1 MNLEEDFVS
10 QATAARMLGI
20 TRAAVADL
28 IKRGRLRTK
37 KIAGRPHLYKSDVI
51 NFQPQK
57 PGPKPGTGAQRQAR
71 K

>member
-1 MNLEEDFVS
+1 MNLEDFVS

-37 KIAGRPHLYKSDVI
+37 KIDGRPHVYKRDVI
-51 NFQPQK
+51 NFERQR
-57 PGPKPGTGAQRQAR
+57 PGPKPGTEAQQQAR

>member
-1 MNLEEDFVS
+1 MNLEDFVS

-20 TRAAVADL
+20 SRAAVADL

-37 KIAGRPHLYKSDVI
+37 NIDGRPHVYKRDVI

-57 PGPKPGTGAQRQAR
+57 PGPKPGTEARRQAR
-71 K
+71 N

>member
-1 MNLEEDFVS
+1 MNLKDFVS

-20 TRAAVADL
+20 SRAAVADL
-28 IKRGRLRTK
+28 IKRGRMRTE
-37 KIAGRPHLYKSDVI
+37 KIDGVPYVYVSDVI

-57 PGPKPGTGAQRQAR
+57 PGPKPGTEARRQAR